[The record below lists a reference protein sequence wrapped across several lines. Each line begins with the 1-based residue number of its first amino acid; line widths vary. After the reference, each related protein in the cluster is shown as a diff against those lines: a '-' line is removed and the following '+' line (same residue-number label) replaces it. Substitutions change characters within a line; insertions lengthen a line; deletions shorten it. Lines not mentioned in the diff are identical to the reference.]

1 MIKLYIT
8 SLLLY
13 ICIHTYIRMYLEYKS
28 CRMCMCVCT
37 YVCVRMYD
45 VCVYVHTYVPI
56 VLLACSQFYLI
67 FALHKYIIII
77 MY

>member
-1 MIKLYIT
+1 
-8 SLLLY
+8 
-13 ICIHTYIRMYLEYKS
+13 
-28 CRMCMCVCT
+28 
-37 YVCVRMYD
+37 MYD